1 MKGTAAVFLSVFLW
15 RIIDSS
21 DSEYCQAVHFMCSPK
36 LVREPHTS
44 KHIARWLEK
53 VKAMPDCFVGEER
66 ETVQQEDGS
75 VEVITLRDGLR
86 SGVAV
91 RYSTTTSS
99 DQRYLLGL
107 TLYKEGRNV
116 GPVWDLTMGRGYNSS
131 YHFHPQSS
139 TVLNS
144 MQAQSSL
151 CSTSL

>member
-1 MKGTAAVFLSVFLW
+1 MMRTALFLSVFLW
-15 RIIDSS
+15 RIIDC
-21 DSEYCQAVHFMCSPK
+21 SEYCQAVHFMCSPK
-36 LVREPHTS
+36 VVTGEAAS

-91 RYSTTTSS
+91 RYTTTTSS